1 MNITVY
7 CGSNPGADPRF
18 AEAARELGTWIGAS
32 GHCLVY
38 GGSSVGLMGAVSR
51 AALDAGGRV
60 EGVEPQFFIDAGV
73 AQHDLTELHVVET
86 MGHRKAMMI
95 ELGDA
100 FVAGGRVEGVEPQF
114 FIDAGVAQHDLT
126 ELHVVE
132 TMGHRKAMMIEL
144 GDAFVALPGGMG
156 TLEEISEVMS
166 QIRLRMGPA
175 RCHLLNLGGFYDPL
189 AELLRAMVG
198 QGFLDDYELDR
209 ICFPASVGELEALL
223 AEDAADLAVTG
234 GRRPQTPYCPE
245 ALPGNRG

>member
-100 FVAGGRVEGVEPQF
+100 FVA
-114 FIDAGVAQHDLT
+114 
-126 ELHVVE
+126 
-132 TMGHRKAMMIEL
+132 
-144 GDAFVALPGGMG
+144 LPGGVG

-189 AELLRAMVG
+189 AELLRAMVD

-209 ICFPASVGELEALL
+209 ICFPASMGELEALL

-234 GRRPQTPYCPE
+234 GRRPRTPYCPE

>member
-51 AALDAGGRV
+51 AALD
-60 EGVEPQFFIDAGV
+60 
-73 AQHDLTELHVVET
+73 
-86 MGHRKAMMI
+86 
-95 ELGDA
+95 
-100 FVAGGRVEGVEPQF
+100 AGGRVEGVEPQF

>member
-100 FVAGGRVEGVEPQF
+100 FVA
-114 FIDAGVAQHDLT
+114 
-126 ELHVVE
+126 
-132 TMGHRKAMMIEL
+132 
-144 GDAFVALPGGMG
+144 LPGGVG

-189 AELLRAMVG
+189 AELLRAMVD

>member
-100 FVAGGRVEGVEPQF
+100 FVA
-114 FIDAGVAQHDLT
+114 
-126 ELHVVE
+126 
-132 TMGHRKAMMIEL
+132 
-144 GDAFVALPGGMG
+144 LPGGVG

-166 QIRLRMGPA
+166 QIRLRTGPA
-175 RCHLLNLGGFYDPL
+175 HCHLLNLGGFYDPL
-189 AELLRAMVG
+189 AELLRAMVD
-198 QGFLDDYELDR
+198 QGFLDGYELDR

>member
-100 FVAGGRVEGVEPQF
+100 FVA
-114 FIDAGVAQHDLT
+114 
-126 ELHVVE
+126 
-132 TMGHRKAMMIEL
+132 
-144 GDAFVALPGGMG
+144 LPGGVG

-175 RCHLLNLGGFYDPL
+175 HCHLLNLGGFYDPL
-189 AELLRAMVG
+189 AELLRAMVD
-198 QGFLDDYELDR
+198 QGFLDGYELDR